1 MQRTNVSQP
10 RELLSVPTLADA
22 AKDGEDI
29 TAPFASTLWAMRAQV
44 QRGYEALSTVKEL
57 NTLLRS
63 SNVAADPF
71 ARSEILY
78 EVDRAVANLASSVGV
93 LVQVS
98 LEE

>member
-1 MQRTNVSQP
+1 MQRTNVNQP
-10 RELLSVPTLADA
+10 RELLSVPTLADVSR
-22 AKDGEDI
+22 DGEF
-29 TAPFASTLWAMRAQV
+29 TAPFASKLWEMRAQV

-78 EVDRAVANLASSVGV
+78 
-93 LVQVS
+93 VS
-98 LEE
+98 